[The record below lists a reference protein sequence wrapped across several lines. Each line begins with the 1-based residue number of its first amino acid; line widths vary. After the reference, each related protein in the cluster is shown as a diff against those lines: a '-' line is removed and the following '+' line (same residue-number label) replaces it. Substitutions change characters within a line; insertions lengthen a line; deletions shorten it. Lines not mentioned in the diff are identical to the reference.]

1 MRGVGGQS
9 LSTPSSHPHYM
20 NNEKDTKTRSNNIN
34 TFAVDFETYYDKSCS
49 IKTLGTLGYFSHP
62 DFDAYRV
69 SVVGDEGTSFV
80 GHPKDFDWSILEGQ
94 IILSHNASFDET
106 LFIYGAKKG
115 WWTDFTWAEWH
126 CTADLAAYC
135 GLPRS
140 LKGSTAE
147 VFDLEVSKETRN
159 TMMGKR
165 WESMSEDFQKEVDD
179 YALKDSEL
187 CLRLWEELK
196 DRWPEREREI
206 SRVNRLCTQRGLPM
220 DLDLLKEQ
228 QEGIAKLLFD
238 AENSI
243 PWIGQA
249 PPLSRKAFN
258 EECRKLGLE
267 PPHSLALTDED
278 ANAWI
283 KKHGKKYT
291 WIGAVRDFRRINALK
306 RKLESFNYATMSDGR
321 YYGGIMYFG
330 AHTGRFSGSGGNLNL
345 QNLPRGEI
353 FGTNLRSLIAV
364 PPDKKLIIADLS
376 QIEVRTLCWLADDHE
391 ALDEIR
397 GSDDIYEVFAERFDL
412 WDSAKE
418 GALKDKNP
426 KLRHLVKTMVLGC
439 GYGASAAR
447 FASIADMP
455 IEEAEKSVKLYRD
468 KMQKI
473 VRLWNHLGRKLF
485 VAYNTCADFKLD
497 LPSGRTLNYGKVKS
511 VLQKGR
517 RNFVA
522 MITKGAKRIPVKL
535 YGGLLAENASQ
546 ALARDVF
553 SDILLRLE
561 SLGHD
566 TIMHVHD
573 EVVIEAKKDD
583 ADQILCDVLAAMG
596 EPPSWIKDLPLEAEG
611 KITDR
616 YEK

>member
-1 MRGVGGQS
+1 MDD
-9 LSTPSSHPHYM
+9 M
-20 NNEKDTKTRSNNIN
+20 KDTQH

-62 DFDAYRV
+62 EFDAYRV

-80 GHPKDFDWSILEGQ
+80 GHPKDFDWPKLEGH

-106 LFIYGAKKG
+106 LFIYGVKRN
-115 WWTDFTWAEWH
+115 WWPNFTWAEWH

-147 VFDLEVSKETRN
+147 VFNLQISTETRN
-159 TMMGKR
+159 ALLGKR
-165 WESMSEDFQKEVDD
+165 WENMPEEFKKEVDA

-196 DRWPEREREI
+196 DRWPERERKI
-206 SRVNRLCTQRGLPM
+206 SQVNRLCSQRGLPM
-220 DLDLLKEQ
+220 DLDLLKVQ

-249 PPLSRKAFN
+249 PTLSRKAFN

-353 FGTNLRSLIAV
+353 FGTNLRNLIST
-364 PPDKKLIIADLS
+364 PPNKRLVIADLS
-376 QIEVRTLCWLADDHE
+376 QIEVRTLCWLAQDEE
-391 ALDEIR
+391 ALTEIR

-412 WDSAKE
+412 WDSEKN
-418 GALKDKNP
+418 GVLKNENP

-439 GYGASAAR
+439 GYGASATR

-455 IEEAEKSVKLYRD
+455 IEEAEKSVKLYRNR
-468 KMQKI
+468 MQR
-473 VRLWNHLGRKLF
+473 VVHFWNHLGRKLF
-485 VAYNTCADFKLD
+485 VAYNTCSDFTID

-511 VLQKGR
+511 VLQNGR
-517 RNFVA
+517 RNYVA
-522 MITKGAKRIPVKL
+522 MITRGAKRIPVKL

-561 SLGHD
+561 SLGHNI
-566 TIMHVHD
+566 IMHVHD

-583 ADQILCDVLAAMG
+583 ADQILCDVLAAMSD
-596 EPPSWIKDLPLEAEG
+596 PISWIPDLPLEAEG
-611 KITDR
+611 KVTER

>member
-1 MRGVGGQS
+1 MDD
-9 LSTPSSHPHYM
+9 M
-20 NNEKDTKTRSNNIN
+20 KDTLH
-34 TFAVDFETYYDKSCS
+34 TFAVDYETYYDKSCS

-62 DFDAYRV
+62 EFDAYRV

-80 GHPKDFDWSILEGQ
+80 GHPKDFDWSILEGH

-106 LFIYGAKKG
+106 LFIYGVKRN
-115 WWTDFTWAEWH
+115 WWPNFTWAEWH

-147 VFDLEVSKETRN
+147 VFNLEISKETRN
-159 TMMGKR
+159 AMMGKR
-165 WESMSEDFQKEVDD
+165 WENMPEEFKKEVDA

-196 DRWPEREREI
+196 DRWPERERKI
-206 SRVNRLCTQRGLPM
+206 SQVNRLCSQRGLPM
-220 DLDLLKEQ
+220 DLDLLKVQ

-249 PPLSRKAFN
+249 PTLSRKAFN

-353 FGTNLRSLIAV
+353 FGTNLRNLIST
-364 PPDKKLIIADLS
+364 PPDKRLVIADLS
-376 QIEVRTLCWLADDHE
+376 QIEVRTLCWLAQDEE
-391 ALDEIR
+391 ALNEIR

-412 WDSAKE
+412 WDSEKN
-418 GALKDKNP
+418 GVLKNENP

-439 GYGASAAR
+439 GYGASATR
-447 FASIADMP
+447 FASIADMSM
-455 IEEAEKSVKLYRD
+455 EEAEKSVKLYRNR
-468 KMQKI
+468 MQR
-473 VRLWNHLGRKLF
+473 VVHFWNHLGRKLF
-485 VAYNTCADFKLD
+485 VAYNTCSDFTID

-511 VLQKGR
+511 VLQNGR
-517 RNFVA
+517 RNYVA
-522 MITKGAKRIPVKL
+522 MITRGAKRIPVKL

-561 SLGHD
+561 SLGHN

-583 ADQILCDVLAAMG
+583 ADQILCDVLAAMS
-596 EPPSWIKDLPLEAEG
+596 EPISWVPDLPLEAEG
-611 KITDR
+611 KVTER